1 MPSFVAYV
9 VSLGCFAKSARR
21 GRLSGP
27 RLRPHS
33 GRESEHILPLPL
45 CSFHL
50 ELESFANLF
59 FFNLIATCN
68 ECSAV
73 THAASPLLFVL
84 VSIGGAASPPE
95 YMTSA
100 SAVQFAAAPIRMGV
114 YERPA
119 PAPVMGMWSS
129 DPFKV
134 DSGQATSGSTVMEA
148 DKFDTGVKNDEL
160 INQLGSFMTSVIWAE
175 YSC

>member
-1 MPSFVAYV
+1 VKPLPFGGDSGAAVDGKIFFLVAGVRGVISAPHPSTIIMPSFVAYV

-73 THAASPLLFVL
+73 THAASPLV
-84 VSIGGAASPPE
+84 VCVG
-95 YMTSA
+95 
-100 SAVQFAAAPIRMGV
+100 
-114 YERPA
+114 
-119 PAPVMGMWSS
+119 
-129 DPFKV
+129 
-134 DSGQATSGSTVMEA
+134 
-148 DKFDTGVKNDEL
+148 
-160 INQLGSFMTSVIWAE
+160 
-175 YSC
+175 